1 MEVMKVN
8 GFHVAWYCLLTL
20 PGGALPLGHLITLR
34 DPRRARPGK
43 EDSWIFCAQIFRSA

>member
-1 MEVMKVN
+1 MEVVEVN
-8 GFHVAWYCLLTL
+8 GFYAIRDCLLTP